1 MSGGGWAARPS
12 VTGEQGGHLFLI
24 GIRGYGLVTEVLTW
38 VFPLWLGVTEPNK
51 DP

>member
-24 GIRGYGLVTEVLTW
+24 GIRGYGLVTEV
-38 VFPLWLGVTEPNK
+38 PYMGVPFVARG
-51 DP
+51 